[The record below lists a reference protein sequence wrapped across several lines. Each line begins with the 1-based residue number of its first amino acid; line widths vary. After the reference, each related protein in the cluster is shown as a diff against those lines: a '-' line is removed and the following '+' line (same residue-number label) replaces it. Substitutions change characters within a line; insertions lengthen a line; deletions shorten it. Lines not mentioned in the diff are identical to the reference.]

1 MHYPSSILQ
10 DRGWEDPARHLS
22 HVIFHFD
29 PKLLDVRVQV
39 EVSVLHLWRVKD
51 IHHISYFCHEAF
63 TVNLPL
69 QLTSLLI
76 SSCLSGAERA
86 VALIIVEV

>member
-10 DRGWEDPARHLS
+10 DRGWEDPARDLS

-39 EVSVLHLWRVKD
+39 EVSVLHLWRVND
-51 IHHISYFCHEAF
+51 IRHISYICHEAF
-63 TVNLPL
+63 TVTFTYNLPA
-69 QLTSLLI
+69 
-76 SSCLSGAERA
+76 C
-86 VALIIVEV
+86 